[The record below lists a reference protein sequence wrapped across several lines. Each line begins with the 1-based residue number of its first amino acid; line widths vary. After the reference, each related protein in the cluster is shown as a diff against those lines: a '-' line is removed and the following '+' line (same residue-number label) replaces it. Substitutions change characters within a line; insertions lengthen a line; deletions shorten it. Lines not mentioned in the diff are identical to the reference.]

1 MSCNWHDWTRQGWGG
16 GGERVSQRKAEGNG
30 GVKRHHFSFWQ
41 SDLESLFNP
50 TGPHRAACFYT
61 LIKTIIHDPSSVFLL
76 AHMNYHHRPPPP
88 LPKHT
93 KTHSITFQLISF
105 KPGQLLLLSVFKL
118 RYIVYILYHIC
129 FTSPITSIYNNVSWN
144 NWSKKA

>member
-1 MSCNWHDWTRQGWGG
+1 MTEPGK
-16 GGERVSQRKAEGNG
+16 GGEVGGVGRPKEARRKRG

-50 TGPHRAACFYT
+50 TGPHWAACFYT

-76 AHMNYHHRPPPP
+76 AHTNYHHRPPPP

-93 KTHSITFQLISF
+93 KAHSITFQLS
-105 KPGQLLLLSVFKL
+105 
-118 RYIVYILYHIC
+118 
-129 FTSPITSIYNNVSWN
+129 
-144 NWSKKA
+144 